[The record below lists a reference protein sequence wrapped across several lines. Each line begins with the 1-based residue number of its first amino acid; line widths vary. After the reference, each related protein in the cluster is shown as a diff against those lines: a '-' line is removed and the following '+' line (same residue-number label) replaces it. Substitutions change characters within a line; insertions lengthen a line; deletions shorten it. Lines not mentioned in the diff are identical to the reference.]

1 MSRSRNRRRTGL
13 DVVKVCVAL
22 GAPDGTTGDV
32 IVDFVVHLE
41 LEGGEEDE
49 GPLVV
54 TVVATARNPAV
65 KT

>member
-22 GAPDGTTGDV
+22 GAPDGTIGDV
-32 IVDFVVHLE
+32 VVDFVVHLDVKGRE
-41 LEGGEEDE
+41 ETEGA
-49 GPLVV
+49 LVV
-54 TVVATARNPAV
+54 AVVPTARNPAV